1 MKRISEKT
9 IERLMLYRRVL
20 QNLLEEN
27 RVRVFSHQLSNLTH
41 VTPAQIR
48 RDIMVIGYSGSP
60 VHGYDTEALY
70 KSICEYIDIPN
81 GFGLAIFG
89 LGHLG
94 RAIMGYFSTRQP
106 RIKIRAAFDNDP
118 EKVNRVFNGVRCYPI
133 EKMAEI
139 IQKESILVAILA
151 VPQKIAQNVTDQ
163 MVAAGIK
170 GIVNYAPIHLN
181 VPPDVYL
188 ENRDMILA
196 VEKAAYFS
204 QQKLT
209 GNKAH

>member
-1 MKRISEKT
+1 
-9 IERLMLYRRVL
+9 MLYRRVL
-20 QNLLEEN
+20 RNLLEEN
-27 RVRVFSHQLSNLTH
+27 RTRVFSHQLSTLTH

-70 KSICEYIDIPN
+70 NSICEYIDIPN

-133 EKMAEI
+133 EQMAEI
-139 IQKESILVAILA
+139 IQKKEIVVGILA
-151 VPQKIAQNVTDQ
+151 VPQRIAQNVVDQ

-170 GIVNYAPIHLN
+170 GIVNYAPTHLN
-181 VPPDVYL
+181 VPPDVYI

-196 VEKAAYFS
+196 VEKVAYFS
-204 QQKLT
+204 QQKNNSSKTL
-209 GNKAH
+209 